1 MNDRSQ
7 MYVGQETSTLAVNK
21 VLRNTYSLLAMT
33 LAFSAVTATISTMM
47 NLPYPGFFIT
57 IIAYFG
63 LLFGI
68 HKTKDSGMG
77 IVLTFALTGFLGYTL
92 GPLLNMALSMPG
104 GGEMV
109 ATALGGTALTFFATS
124 AYVLTTKK
132 DMSKL
137 GGLITAGIIMV
148 FVAMIANFF
157 FQMPALQLALS
168 ALMIPLMAM
177 LIMWQTSDIIH
188 GGERNY
194 IMATVTLYVSLY
206 NLFVN
211 LLTLL
216 MAFGGGDE

>member
-1 MNDRSQ
+1 MNNRSQ
-7 MYVGQETSTLAVNK
+7 TYVGQNESTLAVNK
-21 VLRNTYSLLAMT
+21 VLRNTYTLLAMT
-33 LAFSAVTATISTMM
+33 LAFSAVVASISTMM
-47 NLPYPGFFIT
+47 NLPYPGLIIT
-57 IIAYFG
+57 LVAYFG

-92 GPLLNMALSMPG
+92 GPIINMALSMPG

-137 GGLITAGIIMV
+137 GGLVTAGIIMV
-148 FVAMIANFF
+148 FVAMIANLF
-157 FQMPALQLALS
+157 FQMPALQLAIS
-168 ALMIPLMAM
+168 AIMIPLMAM
-177 LIMWQTSDIIH
+177 LIMWQTSEIIN

-194 IMATVTLYVSLY
+194 IMATVTLYVSIY

-211 LLTLL
+211 LLMLL
-216 MAFGGGDE
+216 MAFGGDE

>member
-1 MNDRSQ
+1 
-7 MYVGQETSTLAVNK
+7 MYVGQEASTLAVNK

-137 GGLITAGIIMV
+137 GGVITAGIIMV

-157 FQMPALQLALS
+157 FQLPALQLALS

>member
-7 MYVGQETSTLAVNK
+7 MYVGQEASTLAVNK

-137 GGLITAGIIMV
+137 GGVITAGIIMV

-157 FQMPALQLALS
+157 FQLPALQLALS

-216 MAFGGGDE
+216 MAFGGDE

>member
-1 MNDRSQ
+1 MNNRSQ
-7 MYVGQETSTLAVNK
+7 TYVGQNESTLAVNK
-21 VLRNTYSLLAMT
+21 VLRNTYTLLAMT
-33 LAFSAVTATISTMM
+33 LAFSAIVATISTMM
-47 NLPYPGFFIT
+47 NLPYPGFIIT
-57 IIAYFG
+57 LVAYFG

-92 GPLLNMALSMPG
+92 GPILNMALSMPG

-137 GGLITAGIIMV
+137 GGLVTAGIIMV
-148 FVAMIANFF
+148 FVAMLANLF
-157 FQMPALQLALS
+157 FQLPALQLAIS
-168 ALMIPLMAM
+168 AIMIPLMAM
-177 LIMWQTSDIIH
+177 LIMWQTSDIIN

-194 IMATVTLYVSLY
+194 ILATVTLYVSIY
-206 NLFVN
+206 NLF
-211 LLTLL
+211 LSMLQLL
-216 MAFGGGDE
+216 MAFGGDD

>member
-1 MNDRSQ
+1 MDNRSQ
-7 MYVGQETSTLAVNK
+7 TYVGQNESTLAVNK
-21 VLRNTYSLLAMT
+21 VLRNTYTLLAMT
-33 LAFSAVTATISTMM
+33 LAFSAIVATISTMM
-47 NLPYPGFFIT
+47 NLPYPGFIIT
-57 IIAYFG
+57 LVAYFG

-92 GPLLNMALSMPG
+92 GPILNMALSMPG

-137 GGLITAGIIMV
+137 GGLVTAGIIMV
-148 FVAMIANFF
+148 FVAIVANLF
-157 FQMPALQLALS
+157 FQLPALQLAIS
-168 ALMIPLMAM
+168 AIMIPLMAM
-177 LIMWQTSDIIH
+177 LIMWQTSDIIN

-194 IMATVTLYVSLY
+194 ILATVTLYVSIY
-206 NLFVN
+206 NLFLS
-211 LLTLL
+211 LLQLL
-216 MAFGGGDE
+216 MAFGGDD

>member
-1 MNDRSQ
+1 MNNRSQ
-7 MYVGQETSTLAVNK
+7 TYVGQNESTLAVNK
-21 VLRNTYSLLAMT
+21 VLRNTYTLLAMT
-33 LAFSAVTATISTMM
+33 LAFSAVVATISTMM
-47 NLPYPGFFIT
+47 NLPYPGLIIT
-57 IIAYFG
+57 LVAYFG

-92 GPLLNMALSMPG
+92 GPILNMALSMPG

-137 GGLITAGIIMV
+137 GGLVTAGIIMV
-148 FVAMIANFF
+148 FVAMLANLF
-157 FQMPALQLALS
+157 FQLPALQLAIS
-168 ALMIPLMAM
+168 AIMIPLMAM
-177 LIMWQTSDIIH
+177 LIMWQTSDIIN

-194 IMATVTLYVSLY
+194 ILATVTLYVSIY
-206 NLFVN
+206 NLF
-211 LLTLL
+211 LSMLQLL
-216 MAFGGGDE
+216 MAFGGDE

>member
-7 MYVGQETSTLAVNK
+7 MYVGQEASTLAVNK

-157 FQMPALQLALS
+157 FQLPALQLALS

>member
-1 MNDRSQ
+1 MNNRSQ
-7 MYVGQETSTLAVNK
+7 TYVGQNESTLAVNK
-21 VLRNTYSLLAMT
+21 VLRNTYTLLAMT
-33 LAFSAVTATISTMM
+33 LAFSAVVASISTMM
-47 NLPYPGFFIT
+47 NLPYPGLIIT
-57 IIAYFG
+57 LVAYFG

-92 GPLLNMALSMPG
+92 GPIINMALSMPG

-137 GGLITAGIIMV
+137 GGLVTAGIIMV
-148 FVAMIANFF
+148 FVAMLANLF
-157 FQMPALQLALS
+157 FQLPALQLAIS
-168 ALMIPLMAM
+168 AIMIPLMAM
-177 LIMWQTSDIIH
+177 LIMWQTSEIIK

-194 IMATVTLYVSLY
+194 IMATVTLYVSIY

-211 LLTLL
+211 LLMLL
-216 MAFGGGDE
+216 MAFGGDE

>member
-1 MNDRSQ
+1 MNNRSQ
-7 MYVGQETSTLAVNK
+7 TYVGQNESTLAVNK
-21 VLRNTYSLLAMT
+21 VLRNTYTLLAMT
-33 LAFSAVTATISTMM
+33 LAFSAIVATISTMM
-47 NLPYPGFFIT
+47 NLPYPGFIIT
-57 IIAYFG
+57 LVAYFG

-92 GPLLNMALSMPG
+92 GPILNMALSMPG

-137 GGLITAGIIMV
+137 GGLVTAGIIMV
-148 FVAMIANFF
+148 FVAIIANLF
-157 FQMPALQLALS
+157 FQLPALQLAIS
-168 ALMIPLMAM
+168 AIMIPLMAM
-177 LIMWQTSDIIH
+177 LIMWQTSDIIN

-194 IMATVTLYVSLY
+194 ILATVTLYVSIY
-206 NLFVN
+206 NLFLS
-211 LLTLL
+211 LLQLL
-216 MAFGGGDE
+216 MAFGGDE